1 MFKVLVADDNYED
14 RELLKLE
21 IQQALSSKKT
31 KITFYEASSVKA
43 AKELLRTN
51 TIDLLTL
58 DIQFDRLSEGI
69 DALPEIFE
77 KYPTLTIIVI
87 SGKLDKNEV
96 AEQLFR
102 FTKDNV
108 LKSKRW
114 ARHFD
119 VLDKKDDKKEALLR
133 AFSFAFKKSAAAD
146 NVRDLFVLAESYL
159 ERKEMDKCIEVYKKI
174 QDLAPGERE
183 SGENIQILSSP
194 VSPGRVLQHM
204 RTGDQLVAALL
215 FGHYLETRLKAFTS
229 KRVGRAF
236 TNLSDCLKELERSRR
251 LSPAKAELFGRM
263 MRLRNRA
270 IHRPSDIT
278 EKGVQAAFENIKLLE
293 NKSK

>member
-1 MFKVLVADDNYED
+1 MFKVLIADDDYED

-21 IQQALSSKKT
+21 IQQALTSLTT

-43 AKELLRTN
+43 ARELLRTN

-87 SGKLDKNEV
+87 SGKLNKNEV
-96 AEQLFR
+96 VEQLFR

-119 VLDKKDDKKEALLR
+119 VLDKKDDKKEALQR
-133 AFSFAFKKSAAAD
+133 AFSFAFKKKEAAD

-159 ERKEMDKCIEVYKKI
+159 EKEEMDKCVEVYKKI
-174 QDLAPGERE
+174 QDLAPGEQE
-183 SGENIQILSSP
+183 SRENIKLLSTP
-194 VSPGRVLQHM
+194 VSPERVLQYM
-204 RTGDQLVAALL
+204 RTGDKIAAALL
-215 FGHYLETRLKAFTS
+215 FGHYIEIRLKAFTS
-229 KRVGRAF
+229 RRVGRAF
-236 TNLSDCLKELERSRR
+236 TNLSDCMKELERSRR
-251 LSPAKAELFGRM
+251 LSPEKAALFGKI

-270 IHRPSDIT
+270 IHRPADIT
-278 EKGVQAAFENIKLLE
+278 EKGVKRALENIKKLE
-293 NKSK
+293 GK

>member
-1 MFKVLVADDNYED
+1 VFKVLIADDDYED

-21 IQQALSSKKT
+21 IQQALSSFKT
-31 KITFYEASSVKA
+31 KITFYEASSLKTA
-43 AKELLRTN
+43 RELLRTN
-51 TIDLLTL
+51 AIDLLTL

-87 SGKLDKNEV
+87 SGKLNKNEV

-119 VLDKKDDKKEALLR
+119 VLDKKDDKKEALQR
-133 AFSFAFKKSAAAD
+133 AFSFAFKKKEAAD
-146 NVRDLFVLAESYL
+146 TVRDLFVLAESYL
-159 ERKEMDKCIEVYKKI
+159 EKEEMDKCIEVYQKI
-174 QDLAPGERE
+174 QNLAPGEHE
-183 SGENIQILSSP
+183 SGENIKILRSP
-194 VSPGRVLQHM
+194 VSPGRVLQYM
-204 RTGDQLVAALL
+204 RTGDNIAAALL
-215 FGHYLETRLKAFTS
+215 FGHYIETRLRAFTT
-229 KRVGRAF
+229 RRLGRAF
-236 TNLSDCLKELERSRR
+236 TNLSDCLKELESSHR
-251 LSPAKAELFGRM
+251 LSPEKTALFGKM

-270 IHRPSDIT
+270 IHRPADIT
-278 EKGVQAAFENIKLLE
+278 EKGVQMAFENIKMLE
-293 NKSK
+293 GK

>member
-1 MFKVLVADDNYED
+1 MFKVLIADDNCED

-21 IQQALSSKKT
+21 IQQALSSIKT
-31 KITFYEASSVKA
+31 KITFYEASSVKTA
-43 AKELLRTN
+43 RELLRTN

-58 DIQFDRLSEGI
+58 DIQFDRLSEGM

-77 KYPTLTIIVI
+77 KYPTLTIIII
-87 SGKLDKNEV
+87 SGKLNKNEV
-96 AEQLFR
+96 AEQLFL

-133 AFSFAFKKSAAAD
+133 AFSFAFKKKDAAE

-159 ERKEMDKCIEVYKKI
+159 EKEEMDKCIEVYQKI
-174 QDLAPGERE
+174 QDLAPGEHE
-183 SGENIQILSSP
+183 SGENIKILSSP
-194 VSPGRVLQHM
+194 VSPRRVLLYM
-204 RTGDQLVAALL
+204 RTGDKIVAALL

-236 TNLSDCLKELERSRR
+236 TNLSDCLKELERSHR
-251 LSPAKAELFGRM
+251 LSPAKAELFGKI

-270 IHRPSDIT
+270 IHRPADIT
-278 EKGVQAAFENIKLLE
+278 EKGIQSALKKIKLLE
-293 NKSK
+293 GK